1 MISRNKLFIVA
12 SNVDESIKSQTVVY
26 DVTLFKTFVELEE
39 YINNTPC
46 VVDTII
52 ITETDLQFNNVN
64 MARLIGMLS
73 SPFLKLTGK
82 MVYLIGNELP
92 IDEVTS
98 FIETNEISQWQVYQ
112 GDLSPRF
119 ITGIVSGEGRE
130 TEIKETEVYTYRMRA
145 SDYIKYKQQQG
156 YEDNERHYMT
166 DEDLLAGIPDEV
178 MPEMVTPQFDFKHKA
193 YYIVGECGI
202 ERTLFTFVL
211 AQYLSLEA
219 KTLIVE
225 SDVRYHTL
233 SDMVTKSGIKCELF
247 KIEDLYRDAKRV
259 LNKIRNSTEKLI
271 VLTATERIEY
281 DYSFVMDIVVSNTVG
296 FIANFIQEC
305 SYNDAPYGRSYT
317 IVCKNTVPE
326 VLKCI
331 NSLKYDT
338 PEDLVTFVG
347 LQLNNVGPVNIN
359 TSEFKAIVNNLLGK
373 NNLEAQVVRAKGVK
387 LKGEDIIYD
396 VLSLVGRGNEG

>member
-46 VVDTII
+46 VVDIII

-64 MARLIGMLS
+64 MARLIDMLS

-82 MVYLIGNELP
+82 MVYLIGSELP

-178 MPEMVTPQFDFKHKA
+178 MPEMVTPQFDFKHKT

-247 KIEDLYRDAKRV
+247 KIEDLYKDAKRI
-259 LNKIRNSTEKLI
+259 LNKIKNSTEKLI

-281 DYSFVMDIVVSNTVG
+281 DYSFVMDIVMSNTVG

>member
-64 MARLIGMLS
+64 MARLIDMLS

-178 MPEMVTPQFDFKHKA
+178 MPEMVTPQFDFKHKT

-259 LNKIRNSTEKLI
+259 LNKIKNSMEKLI
-271 VLTATERIEY
+271 VLTATECIEY

-373 NNLEAQVVRAKGVK
+373 NNLEAQVVRAKGVR